1 LQSVGDVALFHR
13 TSLSASNRSGVHA
26 FLGILIVWIVLSASL
41 SVWMPLQF
49 SIVTVFV
56 FAGPHNW
63 FELRYFLTRLPVRF
77 GKSRPFFL
85 MAFVGLGV
93 LTLLY
98 VSLPLLYRY
107 QTWSEEEFATVIAI
121 WNSLLLVWI
130 GYLIRLRS
138 KQRRKDWTWTI
149 PVLLALS
156 AFNWIQPDGFSLGL
170 VYLHPLVAL
179 WFLDQQLRR
188 TRPTF
193 VKFYR
198 GSLIALPLVLG
209 VMILQTA
216 GAESLNDS
224 NGLFWRITQHSG
236 AQLLPQISSHLLV
249 STHVF
254 LEMLHYGVWIL
265 ALPLLTSPGRN
276 ATGAGMT
283 RYSKNWKIGVASHP
297 RGFPRLI
304 FAVLFMATI
313 FVVALWV
320 GFAYDYATARDL
332 YFTIAI
338 AHVLAEAPFLLR
350 ML

>member
-1 LQSVGDVALFHR
+1 MQRVGDIALFTG
-13 TSLSASNRSGVHA
+13 TSLSASNRSRVHA
-26 FLGILIVWIVLSASL
+26 FLVILIVWMVLSASL

-49 SIVTVFV
+49 SILTVFI

-85 MAFVGLGV
+85 TAFMGLGV
-93 LTLLY
+93 LTLAY

-107 QTWSEEEFATVIAI
+107 GSWSEEQFATVIAI
-121 WNSLLLVWI
+121 WNSLLLIWI
-130 GYLIRLRS
+130 GYLIHLRA
-138 KQRRKDWTWTI
+138 KQRRRDWTWTI

-198 GSLIALPLVLG
+198 GSLFALPLVLG
-209 VMILQTA
+209 LMILQTA

-236 AQLLPQISSHLLV
+236 AQLLPQVSSHMLV
-249 STHVF
+249 SIHVF

-265 ALPLLTSPGRN
+265 ALPLLASPSSYRN
-276 ATGAGMT
+276 GAERT
-283 RYSKNWKIGVASHP
+283 RCSKNWKIGVASHP
-297 RGFPRLI
+297 RGFPKLI
-304 FAVLFMATI
+304 FGLLFVATLLVI
-313 FVVALWV
+313 GLWA
-320 GFAYDYATARDL
+320 GFAYDYATARDI